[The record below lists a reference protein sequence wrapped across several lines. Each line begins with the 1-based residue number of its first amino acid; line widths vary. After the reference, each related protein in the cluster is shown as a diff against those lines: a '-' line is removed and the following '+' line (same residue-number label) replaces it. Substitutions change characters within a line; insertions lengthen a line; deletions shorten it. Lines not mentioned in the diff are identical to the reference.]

1 MRDEEKFTSGNKPA
15 REALKR
21 SILEAGNEEVTE
33 KTKDTQKYYYYK
45 RWLWM

>member
-15 REALKR
+15 RAALKA
-21 SILEAGNEEVTE
+21 SILDTGNEEVTE
-33 KTKDTQKYYYYK
+33 KTKDTQKFYYYK